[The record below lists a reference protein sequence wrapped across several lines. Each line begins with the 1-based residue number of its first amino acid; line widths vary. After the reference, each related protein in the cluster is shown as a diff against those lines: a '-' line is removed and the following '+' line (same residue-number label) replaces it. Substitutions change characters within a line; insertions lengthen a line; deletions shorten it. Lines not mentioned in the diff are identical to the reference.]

1 MIQARSFAVFGRQSS
16 SSSLHELSLQLLEEQ
31 KKSWPQLAQGYA
43 SLSSVGLREVRCDG
57 FSVRLQFNPGRI
69 VSTGANVDEKTIRE
83 RRCFLCVQN
92 LPPPQKGILYQGEFL
107 VLCNPAPIFH
117 QHLTISHIDHIPQA
131 IEPFVLTLLDLARDM
146 SPKFTVFYNGPR
158 CGASAPDHMHFQA
171 NPTGLIPVEREA
183 ADEARRAFRKKVD
196 DVSLWSLERY
206 GRRVVVLESASE
218 ESLRAI
224 LLRLITALRSVTD
237 ETGEPMMNIL
247 CSSQTSGWRVI
258 FFPRRKHR
266 PDVYF
271 KEGEKKV
278 LISPAAVDIGGL
290 VITPVEKDFN
300 TVDATMIQD
309 IFEEV
314 SLERGKVEEV
324 IAGV

>member
-1 MIQARSFAVFGRQSS
+1 
-16 SSSLHELSLQLLEEQ
+16 
-31 KKSWPQLAQGYA
+31 
-43 SLSSVGLREVRCDG
+43 
-57 FSVRLQFNPGRI
+57 
-69 VSTGANVDEKTIRE
+69 
-83 RRCFLCVQN
+83 
-92 LPPPQKGILYQGEFL
+92 
-107 VLCNPAPIFH
+107 
-117 QHLTISHIDHIPQA
+117 
-131 IEPFVLTLLDLARDM
+131 
-146 SPKFTVFYNGPR
+146 
-158 CGASAPDHMHFQA
+158 
-171 NPTGLIPVEREA
+171 
-183 ADEARRAFRKKVD
+183 
-196 DVSLWSLERY
+196 
-206 GRRVVVLESASE
+206 
-218 ESLRAI
+218 
-224 LLRLITALRSVTD
+224 
-237 ETGEPMMNIL
+237 MMNIL

-271 KEGEKKV
+271 KEGEEKV